1 MRNHGSDIP
10 LSSLGLHLT
19 AAGLLIAAIAAIFSF
34 ASTEKTMGD
43 VQRIVY
49 IHVPVAWFG
58 IIALLGMAISGA
70 FYLRIPRYVV
80 GPMVAGVAP
89 KSVGC
94 VAR

>member
-10 LSSLGLHLT
+10 LNSLGLHLA
-19 AAGLLIAAIAAIFSF
+19 AAGLSIAAIAAIFCF

-70 FYLRIPRYVV
+70 FYLPPAICGGINGRRHL
-80 GPMVAGVAP
+80 P
-89 KSVGC
+89 KSAGC